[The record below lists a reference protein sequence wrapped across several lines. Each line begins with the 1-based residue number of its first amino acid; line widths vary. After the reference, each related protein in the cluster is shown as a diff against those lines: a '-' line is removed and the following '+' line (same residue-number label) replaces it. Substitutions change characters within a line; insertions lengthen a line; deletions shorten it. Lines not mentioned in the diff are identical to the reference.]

1 LRNISKRFRCTPTAL
16 FRHKRAHLPDKLV
29 LAKRNRE
36 TLSGE
41 SLLQEMADLKGRLLR
56 GLSQAEMAN
65 SAVGFVSFAREVR
78 MCLESY
84 FSIADRIA
92 ERQLVQAGANGG
104 GLAERIAAARQ
115 RRAAARQQSQADE
128 PDLTNLASLP
138 AASLKPV

>member
-1 LRNISKRFRCTPTAL
+1 M
-16 FRHKRAHLPDKLV
+16 FRHKNTHLPQRLM

-41 SLLQEMADLKGRLLR
+41 SLLQEMADLKDRLLR

-78 MCLESY
+78 MYLESY

-92 ERQLVQAGANGG
+92 ERQQAGDNGG
-104 GLAERIAAARQ
+104 GLAERIAAAR
-115 RRAAARQQSQADE
+115 AA
-128 PDLTNLASLP
+128 P
-138 AASLKPV
+138 